1 MKSDTYD
8 YVVIGSGSAGAVVA
22 SRLSESGRYTVLCLE
37 AGEKN
42 ENYLWSRPPA
52 GTALMIDNPA
62 VNWRYYSEPNE
73 SHGNRPIYVP
83 RGKMLGG
90 TSSIN
95 GMIYNR
101 GQQRDFDTWA
111 KLGCKGWSYAEIL
124 PYLKKV
130 ESSALGS
137 DQYRGRTGPVKV
149 TEASKVSPFYDLF
162 IKSAIAVGIPY
173 NPDYSGATQEGV
185 AMAQQTI
192 YQGLRQSSA
201 TQYLAPARGRP
212 NLTILTGAEAASLIL
227 NARRCDGVRFR
238 RAGEMQEARATREV
252 IVSCGTVNSPKL
264 LELSGIGN
272 PDILQQRG
280 IQVVHALKGVGEN
293 LREHY
298 AAAIKWRFNRP
309 GISIARIGQGWR
321 LALEVLRYLI
331 FRKGFIAQGLGTM
344 RIYARSSPELEHPD
358 VMMSIAPFILEPRKD
373 GTGRRMSPIE
383 GFFTF
388 THMQHAESTGTIHI
402 KSADP
407 FAPPV
412 INFRFLDT
420 AADRKTAIA
429 AVRCARKI
437 VAAPPLAETIAEEI
451 VPGHHIQTDEEILDY
466 IRNTGGTTSHL
477 VGTCKMGNDAMA
489 VVDERLRVHGITG
502 LRVADASIMPT
513 MIAATNIPC
522 MTIGEKCAD
531 MVLADA
537 AG

>member
-1 MKSDTYD
+1 MQSVSYD
-8 YVVIGSGSAGAVVA
+8 YVVIGAGSAGAVVA
-22 SRLSESGRYTVLCLE
+22 SRLSESGLYKVLCLE

-42 ENYLWSRPPA
+42 ENYIWSRPPA

-111 KLGCKGWSYAEIL
+111 ELGCKGWSYDEIL

-130 ESSALGS
+130 ESCAIGS

-162 IKSAIAVGIPY
+162 IKSAVSIGIPY
-173 NPDYSGATQEGV
+173 NSDYSGEKQEGV

-192 YQGLRQSSA
+192 YRGLRQSSA
-201 TQYLAPARGRP
+201 TQYLRPARGRP

-227 NARRCDGVRFR
+227 DGKRCNGVRFR
-238 RAGEMQEARATREV
+238 RNGQMQEVRATREV
-252 IVSCGTVNSPKL
+252 IISCGTVNSPKL

-272 PDILQQRG
+272 PELLQQRG
-280 IQVVHALKGVGEN
+280 IKVVHELKGVGEN
-293 LREHY
+293 LREHF
-298 AAAIKWRFNRP
+298 AATMKWRFNRP

-321 LALEVLRYLI
+321 LAMEVLRYMI

-358 VMMSIAPFILEPRKD
+358 VMMSIAPFIIELKQGRQE
-373 GTGRRMSPIE
+373 RRMSPIE

-402 KSADP
+402 RSSDP
-407 FAPPV
+407 FSPPV

-420 AADRKTAIA
+420 ATDQKTAVA

-437 VAAPPLAETIAEEI
+437 VEAPPISETIAEEI
-451 VPGHHIQTDEEILDY
+451 VPGRHIQTDEEIIEY
-466 IRNTGGTTSHL
+466 IRNTGGTTSHM
-477 VGTCKMGNDAMA
+477 VGTCKMGHDSMA
-489 VVDERLRVHGITG
+489 VVDDRLRVHGISG

-513 MIAATNIPC
+513 ILAATNIPC
-522 MTIGEKCAD
+522 MAIGEKCAD
-531 MVLADA
+531 MVLADIS
-537 AG
+537 G